1 MKQSIR
7 SVIMATLFVLLGALL
22 LLAPA
27 QSYGAARAPLLVV
40 VDAGHGGKDPG
51 ATGFDGLRE
60 KQITL
65 SIAQLLQILAWDD
78 PEVRIVLTRHSD
90 RFISLRERIALANH
104 LGAALYVSIHANAF
118 PRSSRVRGTET
129 LVAQSDS
136 RSGRLAR
143 GDRVLAQSLQHQLQV
158 KLGNYGLTD
167 RGVHEQRL
175 YLRWAQMPAALVETG
190 FITNPAEAQKLDT
203 FWYQL
208 KIAKALLDG
217 IKAYLLDS
225 GAQAG

>member
-1 MKQSIR
+1 M
-7 SVIMATLFVLLGALL
+7 LFVLLGALL
-22 LLAPA
+22 LLTPT
-27 QSYGAARAPLLVV
+27 QSYGAPRAPELVV

-51 ATGFDGLRE
+51 ATGFGGLRE
-60 KQITL
+60 KQNTL
-65 SIAQLLQILAWDD
+65 TSAQLLQILAWDD

-90 RFISLRERIALANH
+90 RFIPLRERIALANR
-104 LGAALYVSIHANAF
+104 LGAALYLSIHANAF

-129 LVAQSDS
+129 LVAQSSS

-143 GDRVLAQSLQHQLQV
+143 HDLELAQSLQRQLQAQ
-158 KLGNYGLTD
+158 LGDAGLSD

-190 FITNPAEAQKLDT
+190 FITNPAEAQKLET

-217 IKAYLLDS
+217 IKAYLLDR